1 MVYPLL
7 YNGPV
12 NYFARLVR
20 EEHPL
25 LEQYDNYLK
34 QTYRNR
40 CRILGPNGVL
50 SLSVPVKRK
59 RGEKSLYKEI
69 RVDYDKP
76 WNKIHWKSLV
86 AAYGASPFFEF
97 IRDDLAPFY
106 EQRFEF
112 LVDLNL
118 QMLEKTLAIMGLGT
132 PVSLSKA
139 FTEIRGEEDPSAF
152 IHPKAELVVADP
164 SFSPVTYHQVFA
176 EKHGFQSN
184 LSILD
189 LLFNEGP
196 NSLSILHRS
205 LRT

>member
-20 EEHPL
+20 EEHTL

-50 SLSVPVKRK
+50 SLSIPVKRR

-69 RVDYDKP
+69 RVDYDTP

-97 IRDDLAPFY
+97 IRDDLNPFY
-106 EQRFEF
+106 ERRFEF

-118 QMLEKTLAIMGLGT
+118 QMLEKTLEIMGLDI
-132 PVSLSKA
+132 PVGLTEA
-139 FTEIRGEEDPSAF
+139 FTEITGEDDPRAF
-152 IHPKAELVVADP
+152 IHPKRDLVVADP
-164 SFSPVTYHQVFA
+164 SFSPVSYHQVFT
-176 EKHGFQSN
+176 ERHGFQPN

-196 NSLSILHRS
+196 DSLPILHRS

>member
-34 QTYRNR
+34 QTYRSR
-40 CRILGPNGVL
+40 CRILGPNGVH
-50 SLSVPVKRK
+50 SLSIPVKRK
-59 RGEKSLYKEI
+59 RGKKSLFKEI

-86 AAYGASPFFEF
+86 AAYGTSPFFEF
-97 IRDDLAPFY
+97 IRDDLKPLY
-106 EQRFEF
+106 ERRFEF

-118 QMLEKTLAIMGLGT
+118 QMLEKTVEIMGLAI
-132 PVSLSKA
+132 PVRLSDA
-139 FTEIRGEEDPSAF
+139 FTEITGKDDPRAF
-152 IHPKAELVVADP
+152 IHPKIDLVVADP
-164 SFSPVTYHQVFA
+164 SFSPVSYHQVFT
-176 EKHGFQSN
+176 EKHGFQPN

-196 NSLSILHRS
+196 NSLSILHGS
-205 LRT
+205 LKT